1 MSDRNVTRH
10 SQHSKAFIGGLCTN
24 FLEISLNKTEA
35 TVWRTLYSKEKLDN
49 FKKGLPN
56 YSFYRYTNS
65 ERDWIYAW
73 PTKETSS
80 ELPSGFTEISITVE
94 IDAPVFAKIIEESIV
109 SFFKT
114 NNYTIFKKKYSSIW
128 EIHLTKEERK
138 FFGAL
143 QLIPVL
149 NFSIHTL
156 YSKIEEKQVLTL
168 SIQAEKK
175 HKFIVSEEELNT
187 DSNIDTRTW
196 TRNRYGQIVASSHNK
211 RLYLE
216 ATNQTE
222 VYDSYVSIFQ
232 SDKHQYLTLT
242 KYRNNFNSIKSRIY
256 LPDSINIES
265 LLFSNLPNS
274 KFNSEKINKPKYYY
288 YNERTGSGYYN
299 TVVSR
304 LKPYSYNFFQ
314 NKTVK
319 ILVVTPNEHEGT
331 VGEFLFKQERNIKNL
346 FHLHELV
353 FEKIVIQNKPD
364 EYVNALKDFD
374 LTGFDLAIVVM
385 EEKYKQ
391 LPIEVSPYH
400 RTKAKLL
407 NQRIVSQDI
416 LIHKI
421 KNTNMSIENN
431 ISLNIYSKIGGTAWT
446 IERTEK
452 DIPELIIGI
461 GSTVDR
467 DGNTIIGFANIFDH
481 NGTYL
486 VGDCSQLSTKENYA
500 KSLEIYLIKAVR
512 EAIEIKGISTGERV
526 RLIFHIYKG
535 AAEKYEIKAINNTLR
550 EFALYSIQYG
560 IAHLSYNHN
569 FRIYL
574 NEGCTTPERGTF
586 IQISTRQ
593 AIIHF
598 GGDNGTPLLIQVDRR
613 SNYIDL
619 YSMTKQILFFCHLS
633 YRSFKPANEPVTISY
648 PRRMA
653 KIVSELKQLSN
664 WDSDILNTLSD
675 KLWFI

>member
-1 MSDRNVTRH
+1 MSDRNVIKH

-35 TVWRTLYSKEKLDN
+35 IVWRTLYSKEKLDN

-65 ERDWIYAW
+65 EKDWIYAW

-80 ELPSGFTEISITVE
+80 EIPSGFTEISITVE

-114 NNYTIFKKKYSSIW
+114 NNYTIFKKRYSSIW

-138 FFGAL
+138 LFGAL

-156 YSKIEEKQVLTL
+156 YSKIEEKQVLAL

-187 DSNIDTRTW
+187 NFNIDTRTW

-232 SDKHQYLTLT
+232 SDEHQYLTLT

-256 LPDSINIES
+256 LPDDINIES

-274 KFNSEKINKPKYYY
+274 KFSSEKINKPKYYY

-421 KNTNMSIENN
+421 KNTNLRIN
-431 ISLNIYSKIGGTAWT
+431 I
-446 IERTEK
+446 
-452 DIPELIIGI
+452 
-461 GSTVDR
+461 
-467 DGNTIIGFANIFDH
+467 
-481 NGTYL
+481 
-486 VGDCSQLSTKENYA
+486 
-500 KSLEIYLIKAVR
+500 
-512 EAIEIKGISTGERV
+512 
-526 RLIFHIYKG
+526 
-535 AAEKYEIKAINNTLR
+535 
-550 EFALYSIQYG
+550 
-560 IAHLSYNHN
+560 
-569 FRIYL
+569 
-574 NEGCTTPERGTF
+574 
-586 IQISTRQ
+586 
-593 AIIHF
+593 
-598 GGDNGTPLLIQVDRR
+598 
-613 SNYIDL
+613 
-619 YSMTKQILFFCHLS
+619 
-633 YRSFKPANEPVTISY
+633 
-648 PRRMA
+648 
-653 KIVSELKQLSN
+653 
-664 WDSDILNTLSD
+664 
-675 KLWFI
+675 